1 MSQKEIRAKALKD
14 ELMEAKEQLS
24 DKLYK
29 NVQSYLAMFKSTIRE
44 RDPAEEQL
52 SSNQSLIRSSLEDS
66 PSLENISSRI
76 PVHNMNR

>member
-1 MSQKEIRAKALKD
+1 
-14 ELMEAKEQLS
+14 MEAKEQFS

-29 NVQSYLAMFKSTIRE
+29 KVQSYLAMFKSTIRE
-44 RDPAEEQL
+44 RDPAEEEL